1 MSQSKVLIV
10 GDDAEFAQTV
20 MARWQAERMVPEL
33 ATLDSA
39 NSDAQVWA
47 YDLIILGAVND
58 TEAVLKAC
66 EAATRP
72 VIAVAGGANQAVL
85 REPRPRVL
93 VMREH
98 EGWADTLVLLA
109 SEVLRRI
116 DATARMR
123 KTDQALAASEGHATL
138 GRFMVEMLHSFNN
151 ALTSI
156 LGNSELLLL
165 DPGALSVETR
175 DQVETI
181 HTMALRIH
189 DIVQRFSSMES
200 ELQLSKNGSQHETG
214 IHRAM
219 SYAAMASRLT
229 S

>member
-1 MSQSKVLIV
+1 VSQSKVLII
-10 GDDAEFAQTV
+10 GDEAEFAQTV
-20 MARWQAERMVPEL
+20 IARWQAERLVPEL
-33 ATLDSA
+33 VAADS
-39 NSDAQVWA
+39 SRCDTEVWA
-47 YDLIILGAVND
+47 FDLIILGAVTD

-66 EAATRP
+66 ESATRP
-72 VIAVAGGANQAVL
+72 VLAVAGAANQTLL

-109 SEVLRRI
+109 SEVLRRL

-123 KTDQALAASEGHATL
+123 KSDQALAASEGHATL

-189 DIVQRFSSMES
+189 EIVQRFSSMES
-200 ELQLSKNGSQHETG
+200 ELQLSKSGSQHETG
-214 IHRAM
+214 IHRAI